1 MKIGQFRGRHPTTS
15 CSEECKAFKS
25 NGDDSSMD
33 PLDELLLPL
42 IDKSISRQMLIRTT
56 EAKGDYETLDELER
70 VKSRRHTAKESTRL
84 RG

>member
-1 MKIGQFRGRHPTTS
+1 
-15 CSEECKAFKS
+15 
-25 NGDDSSMD
+25 MD